1 MQNLAQTSY
10 DGCYVHKL
18 RLEAR
23 DGARVA
29 INPVQDPEPTNRT
42 SWIVAKLIGASL
54 AVASMLMLA
63 ARELAR

>member
-1 MQNLAQTSY
+1 MQHLAQSSY

-18 RLEAR
+18 RLEAH
-23 DGARVA
+23 DGARVE
-29 INPVQDPEPTNRT
+29 INSFDKPLPSKQT

-54 AVASMLMLA
+54 AVASLLMLA